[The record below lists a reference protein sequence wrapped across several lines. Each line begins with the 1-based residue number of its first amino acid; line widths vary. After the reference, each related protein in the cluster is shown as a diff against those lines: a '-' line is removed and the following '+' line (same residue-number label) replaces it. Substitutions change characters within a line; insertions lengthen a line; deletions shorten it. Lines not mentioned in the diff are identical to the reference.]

1 MVVMEGL
8 IELGYTVFSNDFRRE
23 LIISPDISRES
34 TIILHDNAITFS
46 SKLTEGILIVDSSQG
61 LGPYGDLLSKLGSSR
76 PIAYVNMDD
85 GVNLVDFPITTVAF
99 CTHQNKN
106 ARRIGN
112 IFPIPFGLSKSL
124 IRFANESDLLHK
136 GSRATVIDNF
146 RSTFQQGVRNFCYLS
161 LVPHLKRQLTV
172 QSGILDSA
180 SYRSLLA
187 SSHAVL
193 CYGGEIFRSFENN
206 PGLPV
211 PAIMRNFAHLS
222 ADPVIL
228 RWDSWRFWECCAFG
242 CAPIMLDFDYYGLVL
257 DQNPVPFLHY
267 IPVRFGEEKFLAE
280 EIGDRLNSDPNFLL
294 NIGMNARNWAMRHY
308 SPAAIAS
315 YVLRKIQDF
324 YGITSFSLDT
334 PS

>member
-1 MVVMEGL
+1 MEGL

-85 GVNLVDFPITTVAF
+85 SVNFVDFSEISISF

-106 ARRIGN
+106 ARRNGN

-124 IRFANESDLLHK
+124 VRLANESVLLHK
-136 GSRATVIDNF
+136 GLGPTVIDNF
-146 RSTFQQGVRNFCYLS
+146 RSTFQQSVRNFCYLS
-161 LVPHLKRQLTV
+161 LVPHLKRHLTV
-172 QSGILDSA
+172 HSGILDTVR
-180 SYRSLLA
+180 YRSLLA

-193 CYGGEIFRSFENN
+193 CYGGEVFRSFENN
-206 PGLPV
+206 PDLPV
-211 PAIMRNFAHLS
+211 PSIMRNFAHLS

-242 CAPIMLDFDYYGLVL
+242 CAPIMLDFDHYGLVL

-280 EIGDRLNSDPNFLL
+280 EIGDRLSSDPNFLL
-294 NIGMNARNWAMRHY
+294 SIGNNARDWAMRHY

-315 YVLRKIQDF
+315 YVLNKIQDF
-324 YGITSFSLDT
+324 YNITSFSLDT
-334 PS
+334 TS